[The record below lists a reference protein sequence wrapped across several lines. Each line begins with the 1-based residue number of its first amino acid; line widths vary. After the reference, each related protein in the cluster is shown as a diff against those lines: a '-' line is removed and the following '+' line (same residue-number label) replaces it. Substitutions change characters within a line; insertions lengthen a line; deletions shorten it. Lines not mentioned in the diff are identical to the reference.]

1 MMSDKT
7 SDKTRGSIEMSAAMA
22 VSGTIGWFVLTSGQ
36 AAEVVVF
43 WRCLFGAATL
53 LAICVAMGLFRHL
66 NRRVLVLAALGVVH
80 TGLVYI
86 LLYGA
91 IQKLPTSL
99 SGALSF
105 IYPAVAILVDVV
117 ALGHRLQAGQIVGMA
132 MVLVAAAGAIL
143 GWAPIRQRFSRRA

>member
-1 MMSDKT
+1 MIDQI
-7 SDKTRGSIEMSAAMA
+7 DRQIIEALQEDARMP
-22 VSGTIGWFVLTSGQ
+22 LK
-36 AAEVVVF
+36 E
-43 WRCLFGAATL
+43 
-53 LAICVAMGLFRHL
+53 
-66 NRRVLVLAALGVVH
+66 LAALGVVH